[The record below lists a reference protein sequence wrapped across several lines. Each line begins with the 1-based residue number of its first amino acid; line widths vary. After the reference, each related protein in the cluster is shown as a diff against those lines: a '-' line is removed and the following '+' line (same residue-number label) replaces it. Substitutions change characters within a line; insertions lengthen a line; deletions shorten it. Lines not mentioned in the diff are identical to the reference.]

1 MVSDHS
7 PSRKQLSR
15 RNVLTSTAVVGVAG
29 LAGCS
34 ADASSDSADCTT
46 TAVGH
51 GDGDVLQQAT
61 ATMSDGSVVLLVSL
75 QEPGDE
81 HSVESVLI
89 NDSDG
94 RLREEIPTTDAR
106 EYRTTIGSAPH
117 HGRLNLVAESERGE
131 KLDSMEI
138 EYHCT
143 DN

>member
-7 PSRKQLSR
+7 PSSQQLSR
-15 RNVLTSTAVVGVAG
+15 RQVLASSAVVGIAG

-34 ADASSDSADCTT
+34 ADASSDSADCST
-46 TAVGH
+46 TAVEH

-61 ATMSDGSVVLLVSL
+61 AMMDADSVVLLVSL
-75 QEPGDE
+75 LEPGDE
-81 HSVESVLI
+81 LSVESILI

-94 RLREEIPTTDAR
+94 GLREEIPTTDAR
-106 EYRTTIGSAPH
+106 EYRLTIGSTPH
-117 HGRLNLVAESERGE
+117 HGRLNLVAEGE
-131 KLDSMEI
+131 QGEELDSMEI